1 MIFGKKSIK
10 SLNFQKTQVIVKL
23 NLLGKLETHNIEDID
38 KIFIKIKKTK
48 DLYFID
54 PISLLFFGL
63 VLLACVN
70 KFYTS
75 FYISLMMLLC
85 WTLYL
90 INNRFYYL
98 RIKLKNGQS
107 YNYYFPKSIKYDIL
121 EKIKKIRGKL

>member
-1 MIFGKKSIK
+1 MIFAKKSIK

-23 NLLGKLETHNIEDID
+23 NLLGKLETHNIDDID

-54 PISLLFFGL
+54 PISLLIFALG
-63 VLLACVN
+63 LLACVN

-75 FYISLMMLLC
+75 FYISLMLLLC

>member
-1 MIFGKKSIK
+1 MIFTKKSIK

-23 NLLGKLETHNIEDID
+23 NLLGKLETHNIDDIE
-38 KIFIKIKKTK
+38 KIFIKIKKNK
-48 DLYFID
+48 ELYFID
-54 PISLLFFGL
+54 PISLLIFGL
-63 VLLACVN
+63 GLLACVN

-75 FYISLMMLLC
+75 FYISLMLLLC

-107 YNYYFPKSIKYDIL
+107 YNYYFPKAIKYNIL
-121 EKIKKIRGKL
+121 EKLK

>member
-1 MIFGKKSIK
+1 MIFAKKSIK

-23 NLLGKLETHNIEDID
+23 NLLGKLETHNIDDID

-54 PISLLFFGL
+54 PISLLIFALG
-63 VLLACVN
+63 LLACVN

-75 FYISLMMLLC
+75 FYISLMLLLC

-90 INNRFYYL
+90 INNR
-98 RIKLKNGQS
+98 LK
-107 YNYYFPKSIKYDIL
+107 ID
-121 EKIKKIRGKL
+121 